1 MSENTNLTTT
11 ITSEEYKQIIYRLN
25 DADRLAETV
34 AADWL
39 ASVGFGFNK
48 PSDATLEALKRFD
61 HELYF
66 DTKKKV
72 EEAEAK
78 AAEIINKAVDR
89 LEKAEPH
96 VCPYLSPDGP
106 GVPLREIKIGDNPGA
121 DPQITCKAD
130 GTIKPGTGNS
140 IPAMLKTEE

>member
-11 ITSEEYKQIIYRLN
+11 ITSEEYKVLLWNIGN
-25 DADRLAETV
+25 AAHLAEAV

-39 ASVGFGFNK
+39 ESVRFGFNK

-78 AAEIINKAVDR
+78 AAETIKNAADR
-89 LEKAEPH
+89 LAGTEPH
-96 VCPYLSPDGP
+96 LYPYLSPDGP
-106 GVPLREIKIGDNPGA
+106 GVPLREIKIRDNPGA
-121 DPQITCKAD
+121 DPQITCESK
-130 GTIKPGTGNS
+130 
-140 IPAMLKTEE
+140 E